1 MKTIADVI
9 GNAPVW
15 VNPQHRIESAIWLMR
30 GHDIGGL
37 PVLEGSELVGMLLY
51 KHLLGV
57 DMSRCV
63 EEVMDRNVVVAS
75 ASMSLR
81 RAAELMTR
89 EKINR
94 LPIVDDQS
102 RLIGIVTYGDLL
114 AELRQS
120 ADPITELPWS
130 DSVHEWAIEELQRGR
145 EITVLFLDVNDF
157 GDFNKL
163 YGHVVGDTVLR
174 GVAGVLRNLADS
186 GLDSVCRYGGD
197 EFCIATLRSAEQ
209 AETLASRIEQQV
221 GGLRIPEAQDQTVT
235 VAIGMRGGRRTR
247 EREHVHYTATLNNLI
262 NLASQDCIQK
272 KAERKA
278 KAIRLSS
285 DSLSPAYAPSASS
298 ELRLALQTAGS
309 GTRAGGRAR
318 GDLAEPSAVV
328 QARIVPGGRGERLRL
343 AHLEVSTTGEIW
355 HVRVGLE
362 PERGD
367 GEDRNALSL
376 VAYSSDLSR
385 ATDAEGALLL
395 VAEATAA
402 AARRALPEG
411 HDLRIEEALRLNT
424 TDGKELVTVIGQ
436 FQRPDATQ
444 PFAGSMPVDS
454 DVHYAVASAALAAI
468 NHSLEA
474 VPART
479 DEMAAV
485 R

>member
-1 MKTIADVI
+1 MKTIAEII
-9 GNAPVW
+9 GRSPVW

-37 PVLEGSELVGMLLY
+37 PVLEGGELVGMLLY

-57 DMSRCV
+57 DITRCV
-63 EEVMDRNVVVAS
+63 EEVMERNVVVTS
-75 ASMSLR
+75 ATMSLR

-89 EKINR
+89 EKIGR
-94 LPIVDDQS
+94 LPIVDDKSQ
-102 RLIGIVTYGDLL
+102 LIGIVTYGDLL

-163 YGHVVGDTVLR
+163 YGHVVGDMVLR
-174 GVAGVLRNLADS
+174 SVAGVLRNLADPS
-186 GLDSVCRYGGD
+186 LDSVCRYGGD

-209 AETLASRIEQQV
+209 ADALVHRIEQQV
-221 GGLRIPEAQDQTVT
+221 GGLRLPEAQDHSVT

-278 KAIRLSS
+278 QAILLST
-285 DSLSPAYAPSASS
+285 DSPASAYAPSASP
-298 ELRLALQTAGS
+298 ELRLSLQTTG
-309 GTRAGGRAR
+309 GGKRAAGRAP
-318 GDLAEPSAVV
+318 GDLAKPMAVAK
-328 QARIVPGGRGERLRL
+328 ARIAPGGRTERLRL
-343 AHLEVSTTGEIW
+343 THLEVSATGEIR
-355 HVRVGLE
+355 HIRVGLE
-362 PERGD
+362 QEGGD
-367 GEDRNALSL
+367 SQAGNTLPLLS
-376 VAYSSDLSR
+376 YSSDLSR

-411 HDLRIEEALRLNT
+411 YDLQVEEALRLNT

-436 FQRPDATQ
+436 FQRPDAPQ
-444 PFAGSMPVDS
+444 PFAGSMPIDS

-468 NHSLEA
+468 NHALETA
-474 VPART
+474 PART
-479 DEMAAV
+479 DEIAAAL
-485 R
+485 